1 MNQRKTN
8 KRLSIRKKEQGFT
21 LAEVM
26 IALSIFSIGILGVAA
41 MQTSSV
47 TGNASAMGYTEGS
60 TWAMDKVERL
70 MNLPYTHADLNPAS
84 SPFPPTTSPDGVYT
98 INWTVTQP
106 GPIPKTKQVVVTVS
120 WKWGFPQRIKSV
132 TIQNTIPQIF

>member
-1 MNQRKTN
+1 MNRRKTN
-8 KRLSIRKKEQGFT
+8 KRLSMRKKEQGFT
-21 LAEVM
+21 LVEVM
-26 IALSIFSIGILGVAA
+26 IALAIFSIGILGVAA

-60 TWAMDKVERL
+60 TWAMDQVEKL
-70 MNLPYTHADLNPAS
+70 MNLPYNHDDLDPDS
-84 SPFPPTTSPDGVYT
+84 SPFQTTSPDGVYT
-98 INWTVTQP
+98 IDWTVTQP

-120 WKWGFPQRIKSV
+120 WNWGFPQRTKSV

>member
-8 KRLSIRKKEQGFT
+8 KRISMRKKEQGFT
-21 LAEVM
+21 IVEVM

-60 TWAMDKVERL
+60 TWAMDQVESL
-70 MNLPYTHADLNPAS
+70 MNLPYNHANLATTC
-84 SPFPPTTSPDGVYT
+84 SPCSRTSPDGVYT
-98 INWTVTQP
+98 IDWTVTLP
-106 GPIPKTKQVVVTVS
+106 GPIPRTKQVDVTVS
-120 WKWGFPQRIKSV
+120 WEWGFPRRTKSV
-132 TIQNTIPQIF
+132 SISNTIPQIF

>member
-1 MNQRKTN
+1 MDRMKTN

-47 TGNASAMGYTEGS
+47 TGTASAMGYTEGS
-60 TWAMDKVERL
+60 TWAMDQVERL
-70 MNLPYTHADLNPAS
+70 LNLPYNHDDLDPAS
-84 SPFPPTTSPDGVYT
+84 SHSTTSPDGVYT

-106 GPIPKTKQVVVTVS
+106 GPIPKTKQIVVTVS
-120 WKWGFPQRIKSV
+120 WQWGFPKRIKSV

>member
-21 LAEVM
+21 LVEVM
-26 IALSIFSIGILGVAA
+26 IALAIFSIGILGVAA

-60 TWAMDKVERL
+60 TWAMDQVERL
-70 MNLPYTHADLNPAS
+70 LNLPYTHANLDPAS
-84 SPFPPTTSPDGVYT
+84 SPFSTTSPDGVYT

-120 WKWGFPQRIKSV
+120 WQWGFPQRTKSV
-132 TIQNTIPQIF
+132 TIQNTIPQVF